1 MDFGGLWWTLV
12 DFGGLWRTLVDFGV
26 LELFV
31 LFSVHVNHD
40 SAALQG
46 RLCAVQC
53 CPQPPAGRR
62 PAWRVAGGAWLSVPC
77 LA

>member
-1 MDFGGLWWTLV
+1 MHVKYLFWLVGLQAV
-12 DFGGLWRTLVDFGV
+12 RVRHGV

-31 LFSVHVNHD
+31 LFSAHVNHD
-40 SAALQG
+40 AAALQG
-46 RLCAVQC
+46 QLWAVQC
-53 CPQPPAGRR
+53 RPQPPAGRR